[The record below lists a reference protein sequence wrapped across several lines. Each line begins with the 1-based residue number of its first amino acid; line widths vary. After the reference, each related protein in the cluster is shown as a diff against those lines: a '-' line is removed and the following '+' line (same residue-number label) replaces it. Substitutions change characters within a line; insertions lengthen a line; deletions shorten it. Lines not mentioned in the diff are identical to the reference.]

1 MGLSITITLF
11 LGLKYYSHI
20 KRIKWS
26 LITAFFLTLF
36 EGWLGAVLV
45 NTVLNPVT
53 ITLHLFFAL
62 IIVMLLLYASQE
74 VYYLDNHDAERQS
87 KYPSRMQGLF
97 GLLAI
102 TLLIEVILG
111 TEIRGGLEMIRKDN
125 PMVDSQFLLDML
137 GPFKYAHS
145 ILGFLITVLCGLIWY
160 KLVKRSVN
168 PSSLVVQTSTS
179 LLVLIMLQI
188 VSGEVLVFFDVIPLV
203 QLFHLWIASWILGII
218 SVQYCAWKRSSLI
231 NE

>member
-26 LITAFFLTLF
+26 LITVFFLTLF

-45 NTVLNPVT
+45 HTVLNPVT

>member
-11 LGLKYYSHI
+11 LGLKYYSNI

-45 NTVLNPVT
+45 HSVLNPVT

-74 VYYLDNHDAERQS
+74 VYYLDNPDAERQS

>member
-1 MGLSITITLF
+1 
-11 LGLKYYSHI
+11 
-20 KRIKWS
+20 
-26 LITAFFLTLF
+26 
-36 EGWLGAVLV
+36 
-45 NTVLNPVT
+45 
-53 ITLHLFFAL
+53 
-62 IIVMLLLYASQE
+62 MLLLYASQE
-74 VYYLDNHDAERQS
+74 VYYLDNPDAEKQS

-97 GLLAI
+97 VLLAI

>member
-11 LGLKYYSHI
+11 LGLKYYSNI

-45 NTVLNPVT
+45 HTVLNPVT

-74 VYYLDNHDAERQS
+74 VYYLDNPDAERQS

-179 LLVLIMLQI
+179 LLVLIMLQM